1 MMPML
6 RSLALAFVALLVV
19 AQPGFAADRKP
30 LLMEG
35 KKTLYQRVLAQPDA
49 QLFSKPGAA
58 DGKPVPAMSL
68 YYVYARQ
75 DAGGASW
82 LEIGPAADG
91 KTIGWVPAKGTLDW
105 KQQIVLTFTNPSNR
119 DPALMFDTAAN
130 LEKVLAAD
138 DPGKAA
144 GELRKTIAAG
154 NLPADFPV
162 IATEPNTYIDFTKQF
177 YLLPI
182 LDARETM
189 TQAGFTT
196 TELQLASLPAV
207 AVDAKPAGAAPSEAE
222 MLQNFTAGVVFV
234 IDSTKSMGPY
244 IARTREAVEKLYED
258 ISGKSVSSKVS
269 FGLVA
274 FRAGGKEAG
283 IDYVSKV
290 FVDPNK
296 AVDKAAFM
304 NAVKDLSAAS
314 VSTPRFDEDSFAGV
328 MSALKEIDWSK
339 FGARYIVLI
348 TDAGALAGDDPLST
362 TKMNAD
368 QVRLYAKDQGAAIY
382 TLHLLTP
389 AGAKDHAAAKSQ
401 YEILSTYPGVSK
413 PLYYPI
419 ADGSVDRL
427 GTAVELLSDAVV
439 KQIEDASA
447 GKVTVG
453 AEPVSAG
460 KSDIAS
466 DTATVGHAM
475 RLAYL
480 GRAAKTTAPKLVQSW
495 MIDRDFAKPTVATV
509 DVRVL
514 LTKAQ
519 LSDLQQTLKGVLD
532 AAHEKQFDP
541 AGFYDAVKSVAAALG
556 RDPAKLQDKNATKL
570 SQMGLLG
577 EYVEGLPYKS
587 AVLNIDQQTWQSWPI
602 AQQNYF
608 LDELERKQALYRAY
622 NDDVDRWVAL
632 TPGAPA
638 SELVYPVPLDALP

>member
-1 MMPML
+1 
-6 RSLALAFVALLVV
+6 
-19 AQPGFAADRKP
+19 
-30 LLMEG
+30 
-35 KKTLYQRVLAQPDA
+35 VL
-49 QLFSKPGAA
+49 
-58 DGKPVPAMSL
+58 
-68 YYVYARQ
+68 
-75 DAGGASW
+75 
-82 LEIGPAADG
+82 
-91 KTIGWVPAKGTLDW
+91 
-105 KQQIVLTFTNPSNR
+105 N
-119 DPALMFDTAAN
+119 
-130 LEKVLAAD
+130 AD

-144 GELRKTIAAG
+144 GDLRQAIAGG

-162 IATEPNTYIDFTKQF
+162 IATEPNKYIDFTKQF

-182 LDARETM
+182 LDAKEQM
-189 TQAGFTT
+189 TQAGFNT

-207 AVDAKPAGAAPSEAE
+207 AVDAKAQPPAAPSDAE

-244 IARTREAVEKLYED
+244 IQRTREAVEKLYED
-258 ISGKSVSSKVS
+258 ISGQSVSSKVA

-274 FRAGGKEAG
+274 FRAAGQEAG
-283 IDYVSKV
+283 VGYTSKV

-296 AVDKAAFM
+296 AVDKASFM
-304 NAVKDLSAAS
+304 NAVKDLSAAT
-314 VSTPRFDEDSFAGV
+314 VSTPRFDEDSLAGV
-328 MSALKEIDWSK
+328 MSALKEIDWSR

-348 TDAGALAGDDPLST
+348 TDAGPLDGNDPISS

-389 AGAKDHAAAKSQ
+389 AGAKDHAGAKQQ
-401 YEILSTYPGVSK
+401 YEILSTYPGIAK

-419 ADGSVDRL
+419 ADGSVDKL
-427 GTAVELLSDAVV
+427 GTAVELLADAVV

-447 GKVTVG
+447 GKVAIG
-453 AEPVSAG
+453 AEPAATG
-460 KSDIAS
+460 QSDIAA
-466 DTATVGHAM
+466 DTAAVGHAM

-519 LSDLQQTLKGVLD
+519 LSDLQQTLQGVLD
-532 AAHEKQFDP
+532 AAQEKQFDP

-556 RDPAKLQDKNATKL
+556 RDPAKLQDPKATSL

-587 AVLNIDQQTWQSWPI
+587 AVLNIDEDTWKSWPI
-602 AQQNYF
+602 AQQNFF
-608 LDELERKQALYRAY
+608 LDELARKMALYKAY
-622 NDDVDRWVAL
+622 NADVDRWVKL
-632 TPGAPA
+632 NPDAPA
-638 SELVYPVPLDALP
+638 SEDVYPVPLDALP

>member
-1 MMPML
+1 MML
-6 RSLALAFVALLVV
+6 RSLALLFAALILI
-19 AQPGFAADRKP
+19 APASAADRKP

-49 QLFSKPGAA
+49 QLFSKPGAK
-58 DGKPVPAMSL
+58 DGKPVPAMSI

-75 DAGGASW
+75 DVGGAPW
-82 LEIGPAADG
+82 LEVGAAADG
-91 KTIGWVPAKGTLDW
+91 KTLGWIPAAGALDW

-119 DPALMFDTAAN
+119 DPALMFDSAEN
-130 LEKVLAAD
+130 LEKVLNAD
-138 DPGKAA
+138 DPGAA
-144 GELRKTIAAG
+144 AAELRKTIAGG

-162 IATEPNTYIDFTKQF
+162 IATEPNKYIDFTKQF

-182 LDARETM
+182 LDSREQM
-189 TQAGFTT
+189 TQSGAQTI
-196 TELQLASLPAV
+196 ELQLASLPAL
-207 AVDAKPAGAAPSEAE
+207 AVDANQQPAAPSDAE

-244 IARTREAVEKLYED
+244 IDRTREAVEKLYAD
-258 ISGKSVSSKVS
+258 ISGKAVSSKVA

-274 FRAGGKEAG
+274 FRAGGAEAG
-283 IDYVSKV
+283 VDYTSKV

-304 NAVKDLSAAS
+304 SAVKDLSAAK
-314 VSTPRFDEDSFAGV
+314 VSTPRFDEDSLAGV
-328 MSALKEIDWSK
+328 MSALKEIDWSR

-348 TDAGALAGDDPLST
+348 TDAGPLAGDDPISS

-389 AGAKDHAAAKSQ
+389 AGAKDHAGAKSQ
-401 YEILSTYPGVSK
+401 YEILSTYPGVAK

-419 ADGSVDRL
+419 AEGSVDKL
-427 GTAVELLSDAVV
+427 GTAVELLADAVV
-439 KQIEDASA
+439 KQIEDASS
-447 GKVTVG
+447 GKTTVG
-453 AEPVSAG
+453 ADPAAQG
-460 KSDIAS
+460 KSEIEA
-466 DTATVGHAM
+466 DTAAVGHAM

-495 MIDRDFAKPTVATV
+495 MIDRDFAKPSIATV

-541 AGFYDAVKSVAAALG
+541 AGFYEAVKSVAAALG
-556 RDPAKLQDKNATKL
+556 RDPAKLQDPKATSL

-587 AVLNIDQQTWQSWPI
+587 AVLNIDADTWKSWPI

-608 LDELERKQALYRAY
+608 LDELERKLALYKAY
-622 NDDVDRWVAL
+622 NEDVSRWVTL

-638 SELVYPVPLDALP
+638 SEQVYPVPLDALP

>member
-1 MMPML
+1 MML
-6 RSLALAFVALLVV
+6 RSLALAFTAFLII
-19 AQPGFAADRKP
+19 AQPSFAADKKP
-30 LLMEG
+30 LLMDG

-58 DGKPVPAMSL
+58 DGKPVPPMSL

-75 DAGGASW
+75 DSGGAAW
-82 LEIGPAADG
+82 LEVGSAADG
-91 KTIGWVPAKGTLDW
+91 KTIGWVPAKSALDW

-119 DPALMFDTAAN
+119 DPALMFDTAEN
-130 LEKVLAAD
+130 MEKVLTAD

-144 GELRKTIAAG
+144 GDLRTTIAAG

-162 IATEPNTYIDFTKQF
+162 IATEPNKYIDFTKQF

-189 TQAGFTT
+189 TAAGFTT

-207 AVDAKPAGAAPSEAE
+207 AVDAKPAETAPSEAE

-244 IARTREAVEKLYED
+244 IDRTREAVEKLYED

-283 IDYVSKV
+283 VDYVSKV

-296 AVDKAAFM
+296 AVDKAGFM
-304 NAVKDLSAAS
+304 NAVKDLTAAN
-314 VSTPRFDEDSFAGV
+314 VSTPRFDEDSLAGV
-328 MSALKEIDWSK
+328 MSALKEIDWSR

-348 TDAGALAGDDPLST
+348 TDAGPLGGGDPIST

-389 AGAKDHAAAKSQ
+389 AGAKDHASAKSQ
-401 YEILSTYPGVSK
+401 YEVLSTYPGVSK

-447 GKVTVG
+447 GKVTIG
-453 AEPVSAG
+453 AEPVAA
-460 KSDIAS
+460 KSDIEA

-480 GRAAKTTAPKLVQSW
+480 GRAAKTTAPQLVQSW

-587 AVLNIDQQTWQSWPI
+587 AVLNIDEETWKSWPI

-608 LDELERKQALYRAY
+608 LDELERKLALYRAY
-622 NDDVDRWVAL
+622 NDDVDRWVTL

-638 SELVYPVPLDALP
+638 SEQVYPVPLDALP

>member
-1 MMPML
+1 MML
-6 RSLALAFVALLVV
+6 RSLALAFTAFLII
-19 AQPGFAADRKP
+19 AQPSFAADKKP
-30 LLMEG
+30 LLMDG

-58 DGKPVPAMSL
+58 DGKPVPAMSI

-75 DAGGASW
+75 DSGGASW
-82 LEIGPAADG
+82 LEVGPAADG
-91 KTIGWVPAKGTLDW
+91 KTIGWIPATTALDW

-119 DPALMFDTAAN
+119 DPALMFDTAEN
-130 LEKVLAAD
+130 LEKVLNAD
-138 DPGKAA
+138 DPGAAA
-144 GELRKTIAAG
+144 GALRKTIAGG

-162 IATEPNTYIDFTKQF
+162 IATEPNKYIDFTKQF

-182 LDARETM
+182 LDSHEQM
-189 TQAGFTT
+189 TQTGAQTI
-196 TELQLASLPAV
+196 ELQLASLPAV
-207 AVDAKPAGAAPSEAE
+207 AVAAQLQPAAASDAE

-244 IARTREAVEKLYED
+244 IDRTREAVEKLYED
-258 ISGKSVSSKVS
+258 ISGKSVSSKVA

-283 IDYVSKV
+283 VDYTAKV

-296 AVDKAAFM
+296 AVDKAGFL
-304 NAVKDLSAAS
+304 NAVKGLSAAT
-314 VSTPRFDEDSFAGV
+314 VSTPRFDEDSLAGV
-328 MSALKEIDWSK
+328 MSALKEIDWSR

-348 TDAGALAGDDPLST
+348 TDAGPLSGNDPISS

-389 AGAKDHAAAKSQ
+389 AGAKDHPGAKAQ

-419 ADGSVDRL
+419 ADGSVDKL
-427 GTAVELLSDAVV
+427 GTAVELLADAVV
-439 KQIEDASA
+439 KQIEDASS

-453 AEPVSAG
+453 AEPAAAG
-460 KSDIAS
+460 KSDIGA
-466 DTATVGHAM
+466 DTAAVGHAM

-480 GRAAKTTAPKLVQSW
+480 GRAAKTTAPKLIQSW
-495 MIDRDFAKPTVATV
+495 MIDRDFAKPSVATV

-556 RDPAKLQDKNATKL
+556 RDPAKLQDPKATSL

-587 AVLNIDQQTWQSWPI
+587 AVLNIDADTWKSWPI

-608 LDELERKQALYRAY
+608 LDELERKMALYKAY
-622 NDDVDRWVAL
+622 NEDVSRWVTL

-638 SELVYPVPLDALP
+638 SEQVYPVPLDALP

>member
-1 MMPML
+1 MISSL
-6 RSLALAFVALLVV
+6 RSLALGLSAALLL
-19 AQPGFAADRKP
+19 AHSALAADRKP
-30 LLMEG
+30 LIMEG

-49 QLFSKPGAA
+49 ELHAKPGAA
-58 DGKPVPAMSL
+58 DGKPVPAMSI

-75 DAGGASW
+75 DSGGASW
-82 LEIGPAADG
+82 LEVGPAADG
-91 KTIGWVPAKGTLDW
+91 KTIGWIPANGVLDW
-105 KQQIVLTFTNPSNR
+105 KQQIVLTFSIRSIRN
-119 DPALMFDTAAN
+119 PALLFDTAEN
-130 LEKVLAAD
+130 LEKVVNAD

-144 GELRKTIAAG
+144 AALRATIAPG

-162 IATEPNTYIDFTKQF
+162 IATEPDKYIDFTKQF

-182 LDARETM
+182 LDAREQM
-189 TQAGFTT
+189 TQAGFTA

-207 AVDAKPAGAAPSEAE
+207 AVDAKADPAAPSEAE

-244 IARTREAVEKLYED
+244 IDRTREAVEKLYED
-258 ISGKSVSSKVS
+258 ISGKAISSKVS

-274 FRAGGKEAG
+274 FRAGGQEPG

-296 AVDKAAFM
+296 AVDKAAFLG
-304 NAVKDLSAAS
+304 AVKGLTAAS
-314 VSTPRFDEDSFAGV
+314 VSTPRFDEDSLAGV
-328 MSALKEIDWSK
+328 MSALKEIDWSR

-348 TDAGALAGDDPLST
+348 TDAGPLGGDDPIST

-389 AGAKDHAAAKSQ
+389 AGQADHATAKSQ
-401 YEILSTYPGVSK
+401 YEVLSTYPGVAK

-419 ADGSVDRL
+419 AEGSVDRL
-427 GTAVELLSDAVV
+427 GTAVELLSEAVV
-439 KQIEDASA
+439 RQIEDAAS
-447 GKVTVG
+447 GKATIG
-453 AEPVSAG
+453 AEPEATAG
-460 KSDIAS
+460 SGIEA

-541 AGFYDAVKSVAAALG
+541 AGFYNAVKSVAAALG
-556 RDPAKLQDKNATKL
+556 RDPAKLQDPKATSL

-587 AVLNIDQQTWQSWPI
+587 AVLNIDEATWPI

-638 SELVYPVPLDALP
+638 SELVYPVPLAALP

>member
-1 MMPML
+1 MML
-6 RSLALAFVALLVV
+6 RSLALAFSAFLIV
-19 AQPGFAADRKP
+19 AQPTLAADKKP

-49 QLFSKPGAA
+49 QLYSKPGAT
-58 DGKPVPAMSL
+58 DGKPVPAMSI

-75 DAGGASW
+75 DSGGASW
-82 LEIGPAADG
+82 LQVGPAADG
-91 KTIGWVPAKGTLDW
+91 KTVGWIPATGTLDW

-119 DPALMFDTAAN
+119 DPALMFDTADN
-130 LEKVLAAD
+130 LEKVLNAD

-144 GELRKTIAAG
+144 GDLRKTIAGG

-162 IATEPNTYIDFTKQF
+162 IATEPNKYIDFTKQF

-182 LDARETM
+182 LDAKEQM
-189 TQAGFTT
+189 TQAGFNT

-207 AVDAKPAGAAPSEAE
+207 AVDAKQQPPAAPSDAE

-244 IARTREAVEKLYED
+244 IQRTREAVEKLYED
-258 ISGKSVSSKVS
+258 IGGKSVSSKVA

-283 IDYVSKV
+283 IDYTSKV

-296 AVDKAAFM
+296 AVDKASFM
-304 NAVKDLSAAS
+304 NAVKDLTAAT
-314 VSTPRFDEDSFAGV
+314 VSTPRFDEDSLAGV
-328 MSALKEIDWSK
+328 MSALKEIDWSR

-348 TDAGALAGDDPLST
+348 TDAGPLSGNDPVSS

-389 AGAKDHAAAKSQ
+389 AGAKDHAGAKQQ
-401 YEILSTYPGVSK
+401 YEILSTYPGVAK

-419 ADGSVDRL
+419 ADGSVDKL

-439 KQIEDASA
+439 KQIEDASS
-447 GKVTVG
+447 GKTTIG
-453 AEPVSAG
+453 AEPAPTA
-460 KSDIAS
+460 KSDIEA
-466 DTATVGHAM
+466 DTAAVGYAM

-556 RDPAKLQDKNATKL
+556 RDPAKLQDPKATSL

-587 AVLNIDQQTWQSWPI
+587 AVLNIDEDTWKSWPI
-602 AQQNYF
+602 AQQNFF
-608 LDELERKQALYRAY
+608 LDELERKMALYKAY
-622 NDDVDRWVAL
+622 NADVDRWVKL
-632 TPGAPA
+632 NPDAPA
-638 SELVYPVPLDALP
+638 SEDVYPVPLDALP

>member
-1 MMPML
+1 MML
-6 RSLALAFVALLVV
+6 RSLALALTGFLIL
-19 AQPGFAADRKP
+19 AQPTLAADKP

-49 QLFSKPGAA
+49 KLFSKPGAA
-58 DGKPVPAMSL
+58 DGKSVPAMSI

-75 DAGGASW
+75 DSGGASW
-82 LEIGPAADG
+82 LEVGPAADG
-91 KTIGWVPAKGTLDW
+91 KTVGWIPATSALDW

-119 DPALMFDTAAN
+119 DPALMFDTADN
-130 LEKVLAAD
+130 LEKVLNAD

-144 GELRKTIAAG
+144 GDLRQTIAGG

-162 IATEPNTYIDFTKQF
+162 IATEPNKYIDFTKQF

-182 LDARETM
+182 LDAKEQM
-189 TQAGFTT
+189 TQAGFNT
-196 TELQLASLPAV
+196 TELQLASLPAI
-207 AVDAKPAGAAPSEAE
+207 AVDAKQQPAAAPSDAE

-244 IARTREAVEKLYED
+244 IDRTREAVDKLYED
-258 ISGKSVSSKVS
+258 ISGQAVSSKVS

-274 FRAGGKEAG
+274 FRAAGKEAG
-283 IDYVSKV
+283 IGYTSKV

-304 NAVKDLSAAS
+304 NAVKDLSAAT
-314 VSTPRFDEDSFAGV
+314 VSTPRFDEDSLAGV
-328 MSALKEIDWSK
+328 MSALKEIDWSR

-348 TDAGALAGDDPLST
+348 TDAGPLSGNDPVSS

-389 AGAKDHAAAKSQ
+389 AGAKDHAGAKQQ
-401 YEILSTYPGVSK
+401 YEILSTYPGVAK

-419 ADGSVDRL
+419 ADGSVDKL
-427 GTAVELLSDAVV
+427 GTAVELLADAVV
-439 KQIEDASA
+439 KQIEDASS
-447 GKVTVG
+447 GKTTIG
-453 AEPVSAG
+453 AEPAPSA
-460 KSDIAS
+460 KSDIEA
-466 DTATVGHAM
+466 DTAAVGYAM

-556 RDPAKLQDKNATKL
+556 RDPAKLQDPKATSL

-587 AVLNIDQQTWQSWPI
+587 AVLNIDEDTWKSWPI
-602 AQQNYF
+602 AQQNFF
-608 LDELERKQALYRAY
+608 LDELERKMALYKAY
-622 NDDVDRWVAL
+622 NADVDRWVKL
-632 TPGAPA
+632 NPDAPA
-638 SELVYPVPLDALP
+638 SEDVYPVPLDALP

>member
-1 MMPML
+1 MM
-6 RSLALAFVALLVV
+6 RSLALALSVFLVL
-19 AQPGFAADRKP
+19 AAPASAADKP
-30 LLMEG
+30 LLMAG
-35 KKTLYQRVLAQPDA
+35 KKTLYQRVMTQPDA

-58 DGKPVPAMSL
+58 DGKPVPAMSI

-75 DAGGASW
+75 DSGGASW
-82 LEIGPAADG
+82 LQVGPAADG
-91 KTIGWVPAKGTLDW
+91 KTVGWIPATSALDW

-119 DPALMFDTAAN
+119 DPALMFDSAEN
-130 LEKVLAAD
+130 LEKVLNAD

-144 GELRKTIAAG
+144 GDLRQAIAGG

-162 IATEPNTYIDFTKQF
+162 IATEPNKYIDFTKQF

-182 LDARETM
+182 LDAKEQM
-189 TQAGFTT
+189 TQAGFNT

-207 AVDAKPAGAAPSEAE
+207 AVDAKQEQPAAPSDAE

-244 IARTREAVEKLYED
+244 IQRTREAVEKLYED
-258 ISGKSVSSKVS
+258 ISGQSVSSKVA

-274 FRAGGKEAG
+274 FRAAGQEAG
-283 IDYVSKV
+283 VGYTSKV

-296 AVDKAAFM
+296 AVDKASFM
-304 NAVKDLSAAS
+304 NAVKDLSAAT
-314 VSTPRFDEDSFAGV
+314 VSTPRFDEDSLAGV
-328 MSALKEIDWSK
+328 MSALKEIDWSR

-348 TDAGALAGDDPLST
+348 TDAGPLDGNDPISS

-389 AGAKDHAAAKSQ
+389 AGAKDHAGAKQQ
-401 YEILSTYPGVSK
+401 YEILSTYPGIAK

-419 ADGSVDRL
+419 ADGSVDKL
-427 GTAVELLSDAVV
+427 GTAVELLADAVV

-447 GKVTVG
+447 GKVAIG
-453 AEPVSAG
+453 AEPAATG
-460 KSDIAS
+460 QSDIAA
-466 DTATVGHAM
+466 DTAAVGHAM

-519 LSDLQQTLKGVLD
+519 LSDLQQTLQGVLD
-532 AAHEKQFDP
+532 AAQEKQFDP

-556 RDPAKLQDKNATKL
+556 RDPAKLQDPKATSL

-587 AVLNIDQQTWQSWPI
+587 AVLNIDEDTWKSWPI
-602 AQQNYF
+602 AQQNFF
-608 LDELERKQALYRAY
+608 LDELARKMALYKAY
-622 NDDVDRWVAL
+622 NADVDRWVKL
-632 TPGAPA
+632 NPDAPA
-638 SELVYPVPLDALP
+638 SEDVYPVPLDALP

>member
-1 MMPML
+1 MML
-6 RSLALAFVALLVV
+6 RSLALAFSAFLVL
-19 AQPGFAADRKP
+19 AQPATAADKP

-49 QLFSKPGAA
+49 KLFSKPGAT
-58 DGKPVPAMSL
+58 DGKPVPAMSI

-75 DAGGASW
+75 DSGGGAW
-82 LEIGPAADG
+82 LQVGPAADG
-91 KTIGWVPAKGTLDW
+91 KTVGWIPATGTLDW
-105 KQQIVLTFTNPSNR
+105 NQQIVLTFTNPSNR
-119 DPALMFDTAAN
+119 DPALMFDTADN
-130 LEKVLAAD
+130 LEKVLNAD

-144 GELRKTIAAG
+144 GDLRKTIAGG

-162 IATEPNTYIDFTKQF
+162 IATEPDKYIDFTKQF

-182 LDARETM
+182 LDAKEQM
-189 TQAGFTT
+189 TQAGFNT

-207 AVDAKPAGAAPSEAE
+207 AVDAKAQQPAAPSDAE

-244 IARTREAVEKLYED
+244 IQRTREAVEKLYED
-258 ISGKSVSSKVS
+258 ISGQSVSSKVA

-283 IDYVSKV
+283 IGYTSKV

-296 AVDKAAFM
+296 TVDKAGFM
-304 NAVKDLSAAS
+304 NAVKDLTAAT
-314 VSTPRFDEDSFAGV
+314 VSTPRFDEDSLAGV
-328 MSALKEIDWSK
+328 MSALKEIDWSR

-348 TDAGALAGDDPLST
+348 TDAGPLSGNDPISS

-389 AGAKDHAAAKSQ
+389 AGAKDHAGAKSQ
-401 YEILSTYPGVSK
+401 YEILSAYPGVAK

-419 ADGSVDRL
+419 ADGSVDKL
-427 GTAVELLSDAVV
+427 GTAVELLSEAVV
-439 KQIEDASA
+439 KQIEDASS

-453 AEPVSAG
+453 AEPAAAG
-460 KSDIAS
+460 KDDIEA
-466 DTATVGHAM
+466 DTAAVGHAM

-556 RDPAKLQDKNATKL
+556 RDPAKLQDPKATSL

-587 AVLNIDQQTWQSWPI
+587 AVLNIDEDTWKSWPI

-608 LDELERKQALYRAY
+608 LDELERKMALYKAY
-622 NDDVDRWVAL
+622 NADVDRWVKL
-632 TPGAPA
+632 NPDAPA
-638 SELVYPVPLDALP
+638 SEDVYPVPLDALP

>member
-1 MMPML
+1 MPSL
-6 RSLALAFVALLVV
+6 RSLALILVALLLV
-19 AQPGFAADRKP
+19 AQPVLAADRKP

-49 QLFSKPGAA
+49 LLYAKPGAA
-58 DGKPVPAMSL
+58 DGKPVPPMSL

-75 DAGGASW
+75 DSGGASW
-82 LEIGPAADG
+82 LEVGAAADG
-91 KTIGWVPAKGTLDW
+91 KTLGWIPAKAALDW
-105 KQQIVLTFTNPSNR
+105 KQQIVLTFTNPANR
-119 DPALMFDTAAN
+119 DPALMFDTAEN
-130 LEKVLAAD
+130 LEKVLSAE

-144 GELRKTIAAG
+144 GELRKTIAGG

-162 IATEPNTYIDFTKQF
+162 IATEPDKYIDFTKQF

-189 TQAGFTT
+189 TEAGFTT
-196 TELQLASLPAV
+196 TELQLASLPAA
-207 AVDAKPAGAAPSEAE
+207 AVDAKQPQAAAPSEAE

-244 IARTREAVEKLYED
+244 IERTREAVEKLYED
-258 ISGKSVSSKVS
+258 IGGKSVSSKVS

-296 AVDKAAFM
+296 VVDKAAFM
-304 NAVKDLSAAS
+304 SAVKDLSAAT
-314 VSTPRFDEDSFAGV
+314 VSTPRFDEDSLAGV
-328 MSALKEIDWSK
+328 MSALKEIDWSR

-348 TDAGALAGDDPLST
+348 TDAGPLGGNDPLST

-389 AGAKDHAAAKSQ
+389 AGQKDHEAAQSQ
-401 YEILSTYPGVSK
+401 YEVLSTYPGVAK

-419 ADGSVDRL
+419 AQGNVDKL
-427 GTAVELLSDAVV
+427 GTAVELLSEAVV
-439 KQIEDASA
+439 KQIEDAA
-447 GKVTVG
+447 GGKATIG
-453 AEPVSAG
+453 AAPNPPG
-460 KSDIAS
+460 KSDIEA
-466 DTATVGHAM
+466 DTATVGYAM

-514 LTKAQ
+514 LNKAQ

-587 AVLNIDQQTWQSWPI
+587 AVLNIDEETWKSWPI

-608 LDELERKQALYRAY
+608 LDELERKLALYRAY
-622 NDDVDRWVAL
+622 NDDVDRWVSL

-638 SELVYPVPLDALP
+638 GEQVYPVPLDALP

>member
-1 MMPML
+1 MMPLL

-75 DAGGASW
+75 DSGGTSW
-82 LEIGPAADG
+82 LEVGPAADG
-91 KTIGWVPAKGTLDW
+91 KTIGWVPAKSALDW

-119 DPALMFDTAAN
+119 DPAMMFDTAEN
-130 LEKVLAAD
+130 LEKVLNAE

-144 GELRKTIAAG
+144 GDLRKTIAAG
-154 NLPADFPV
+154 NLPDDFPV

-189 TQAGFTT
+189 TQAGFST

-207 AVDAKPAGAAPSEAE
+207 AVDAKPAAAPSEAE

-234 IDSTKSMGPY
+234 IDSTMSMGPY
-244 IARTREAVEKLYED
+244 IERTREAVEKLYED
-258 ISGKSVSSKVS
+258 IGGKSVSSKVS

-274 FRAGGKEAG
+274 FRAGGKAAG

-296 AVDKAAFM
+296 AVDKASFM
-304 NAVKDLSAAS
+304 NAVKDLTAAT
-314 VSTPRFDEDSFAGV
+314 VSTPRFDEDSLAGV
-328 MSALKEIDWSK
+328 MTALKQIDWSR

-348 TDAGALAGDDPLST
+348 TDAGPLGGNDPIST

-389 AGAKDHAAAKSQ
+389 AGEKDHAAAKSQ
-401 YEILSTYPGVSK
+401 YEVLSTYPGVAK

-427 GTAVELLSDAVV
+427 GIAVELLSDAVV

-447 GKVTVG
+447 GKATIG
-453 AEPVSAG
+453 AEPEPAA
-460 KSDIAS
+460 KTDIAA

-495 MIDRDFAKPTVATV
+495 MIDRDFAKPTIATV

-587 AVLNIDQQTWQSWPI
+587 AVLNIDEDTWKSWPI

-632 TPGAPA
+632 TPGAPP

>member
-1 MMPML
+1 MML
-6 RSLALAFVALLVV
+6 RSLALIFAALLLV
-19 AQPGFAADRKP
+19 APASAADKKP

-49 QLFSKPGAA
+49 KLFSKPGAA
-58 DGKPVPAMSL
+58 DGKPVPAMSI

-75 DAGGASW
+75 DVGGAPW
-82 LEIGPAADG
+82 LEVGPAADG
-91 KTIGWVPAKGTLDW
+91 KTLGWIPATSALDW

-119 DPALMFDTAAN
+119 DPALMFDSAEN
-130 LEKVLAAD
+130 LEKVLNAD
-138 DPGKAA
+138 DPGAA
-144 GELRKTIAAG
+144 AAELRKTIAGG

-182 LDARETM
+182 LDSREQM
-189 TQAGFTT
+189 TQTGAQTI
-196 TELQLASLPAV
+196 ELQLASLPAV
-207 AVDAKPAGAAPSEAE
+207 AVDAQQPAAPSEAE

-244 IARTREAVEKLYED
+244 IDRTREAVEKLYED
-258 ISGKSVSSKVS
+258 ISGKAVSSKVA

-274 FRAGGKEAG
+274 FRAGGNEAG
-283 IDYVSKV
+283 IDYTSKV

-296 AVDKAAFM
+296 ATDKAAFM
-304 NAVKDLSAAS
+304 NAVKDLSAAT
-314 VSTPRFDEDSFAGV
+314 VSTPRFDEDSLAGV
-328 MSALKEIDWSK
+328 MSALKEIDWSR

-348 TDAGALAGDDPLST
+348 TDAGPLGGNDPISS

-389 AGAKDHAAAKSQ
+389 AGAKDHAGAKSQ
-401 YEILSTYPGVSK
+401 YEILSTYPGVTK

-419 ADGSVDRL
+419 AEGSVDKL
-427 GTAVELLSDAVV
+427 GTAVELLADAVV
-439 KQIEDASA
+439 KQIEEASS
-447 GKVTVG
+447 GKTTIG
-453 AEPVSAG
+453 ADPAAQA
-460 KSDIAS
+460 KSDIEA
-466 DTATVGHAM
+466 DTAAVGHAM

-495 MIDRDFAKPTVATV
+495 MIDRDFAKPSIATV

-556 RDPAKLQDKNATKL
+556 RDPAKLQDPKATSL

-587 AVLNIDQQTWQSWPI
+587 AVLNIDADTWKSWPI

-608 LDELERKQALYRAY
+608 LDELERKLALYKAY
-622 NDDVDRWVAL
+622 NEDVSRWVTL

-638 SELVYPVPLDALP
+638 SEQVYPVPLDALP